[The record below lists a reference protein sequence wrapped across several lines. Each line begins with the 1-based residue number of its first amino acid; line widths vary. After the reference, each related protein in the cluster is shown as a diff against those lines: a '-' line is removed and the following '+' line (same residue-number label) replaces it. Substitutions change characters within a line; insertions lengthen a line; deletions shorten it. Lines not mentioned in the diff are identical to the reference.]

1 MTTVR
6 TIMTT
11 ELVTVHHNTSMLQ
24 IREYF
29 ETNHFHHLPVLDD
42 DGKVIG
48 MISRLDYNMILDHFT
63 VFGVA
68 KAERTNER
76 FLGALVAKD
85 ILSGKVVKI
94 NADDSIEEAVRIF
107 LENLFHALPVL
118 DAGELVGIVTTYD
131 LLKYFVDREDQARL
145 MAGK

>member
-1 MTTVR
+1 
-6 TIMTT
+6 MTT
-11 ELVTVHHNTSMLQ
+11 ELVTVHLNTSMLQ
-24 IREYF
+24 IKEYF

-42 DGKVIG
+42 DGKVMG

-94 NADDSIEEAVRIF
+94 DAEDSIEEAVRIF

-118 DAGELVGIVTTYD
+118 DRGKLVGIVTTYD